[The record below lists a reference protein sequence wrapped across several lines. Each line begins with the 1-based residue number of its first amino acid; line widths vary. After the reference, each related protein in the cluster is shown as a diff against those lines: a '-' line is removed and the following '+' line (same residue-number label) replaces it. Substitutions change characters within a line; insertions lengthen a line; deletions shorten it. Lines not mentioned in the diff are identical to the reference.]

1 MSINILVVDDQRS
14 PRRSLALL
22 LENAG
27 MQTREA
33 ASGEEALAQL
43 QSAPCDVLITDL
55 RMDGMSGNDLLREV
69 KRHHPRL
76 PVILIT
82 AYGSI
87 ETAVEAMRLGAYDY
101 LTKPFGE
108 EEILEK
114 IQQAQALA
122 NAASAGLSTAGD
134 DGLVAAS
141 PVMQAALIRAERIAR
156 TELSILITGE
166 TGTGKSML
174 ARYVHEHGQRAAM
187 PFVSLNCASV
197 PEQLLESELFGHAK
211 GSFTG
216 ATEARQ
222 GLFEAADGGTIF
234 LDEIDTL
241 SPAMQAKLLSVLQ
254 EREIRRVGT
263 NRSRKIDI
271 RVIAAANR
279 DLGALIERGEFRPDL
294 YYRVNGYRIYLPPL
308 RERGE
313 DLEQLLERFLRQ
325 YATRHGR
332 EPLRLSPQA
341 RVKVLSYPFPGNV
354 RQLESMVEQMV
365 VFAGPDGV
373 IDVDA
378 LPEELLQREGGDGG
392 AAERPSAEPREL
404 NLAHSE
410 QQIIEAALDR
420 YDSLSDVARSLGIGR
435 TTLWRKLRQ
444 YDIRRGPRGGQRR
457 TS

>member
-1 MSINILVVDDQRS
+1 MSLSVLVVDDQRS

-33 ASGEEALAQL
+33 ASGDEALAEL
-43 QSAPCDVLITDL
+43 QRAPCDVLVTDL
-55 RMDGMSGNDLLREV
+55 RMDGMSGNELLREV
-69 KRHHPRL
+69 KRLYPRV

-101 LTKPFGE
+101 LTKPFSE
-108 EEILEK
+108 DEILEK
-114 IQQAQALA
+114 IQQAHALA
-122 NAASAGLSTAGD
+122 NAAPVGLTTDGE
-134 DGLVAAS
+134 DGLIAAS

-174 ARYVHEHGQRAAM
+174 ARYIHEQGQRAAM

-197 PEQLLESELFGHAK
+197 PEPLLESELFGHAK

-263 NRSRKIDI
+263 NRPRKIDI

-279 DLGALIERGEFRPDL
+279 DLGMLIERGEFRPDL
-294 YYRVNGYRIYLPPL
+294 YYRVNGYRIFLPPL

-313 DLEQLLERFLRQ
+313 DLERLLERFLQQ
-325 YATRHGR
+325 YAARHGR
-332 EPLRLSPQA
+332 GPLRLSPQA
-341 RVKVLSYPFPGNV
+341 RAKLTGYAFPGNV

-365 VFAGPDGV
+365 VFAGADGL
-373 IDVDA
+373 IDLDA
-378 LPEELLQREGGDGG
+378 LPEELLQYEGGRKLDTESPGK
-392 AAERPSAEPREL
+392 EPQEL

-410 QQIIEAALDR
+410 QQTIEAALDR
-420 YDSLSDVARSLGIGR
+420 YDSLSEAARSLGIGR

-444 YDIRRGPRGGQRR
+444 YDIRRGPRAGQRR
-457 TS
+457 ES